1 MPILKSAKKALR
13 QDKRRHRFN
22 LRTKNQMKAVVK
34 EFNKLAE
41 EIERS
46 AEKSSGDSIKKIKEV
61 LSKAYK
67 AIDKTAKRGII
78 KKNTAARKKS
88 HLAKKVACFE
98 KK

>member
-13 QDKRRHRFN
+13 QSKRKHQFN

-41 EIERS
+41 EIEHS
-46 AEKSSGDSIKKIKEV
+46 EKKLSGDSIKKIKEI

-67 AIDKTAKRGII
+67 AIDKTTKKGII

-88 HLAKKVACFE
+88 RLAKKVACFE